1 MSKCWVVIAAGGS
14 GKRMK
19 RRVPKQYLEIAGKT
33 VIEHTMSAFL
43 NHETISG
50 VVVVT
55 APDDT
60 RWESVIPSHPKFLCR
75 IEGGVERCDSVLSGL
90 DALKAYAG
98 LDDWVL
104 VHDAAR
110 PCISKALIDKLIKKV
125 MRHPIGGILGLPVT
139 DTMKKTDVRDGIIQS
154 VPRDNVWRAQT
165 PQMFHLNVLRGAL
178 SDLKQRNS
186 IVTDEASAMEFMG
199 MRPLMVKGSDSNLK
213 ITTPSDLPLAEYFL
227 EVEAKAALRSEKR
240 TMFGSKKKKKNKGE
254 ESTAEKARLKAGRVL
269 MRRPKFLSR

>member
-1 MSKCWVVIAAGGS
+1 MVIAAGGS

-33 VIEHTMSAFL
+33 VIEHTMGAFL
-43 NHETISG
+43 GHEVVSG

-60 RWESVIPSHPKFLCR
+60 RWKNVIPSHPKFLCQ
-75 IEGGVERCDSVLSGL
+75 IEGGTERCDSVLSGL
-90 DALKAYAG
+90 EALKAYAG

-110 PCISKALIDKLIKKV
+110 PCISKALIDKLVKKV
-125 MRHPIGGILGLPVT
+125 MRHPVGGILGLPVT
-139 DTMKKTDVRDGIIQS
+139 DTMKKTDNRDGIIQS
-154 VPRDNVWRAQT
+154 VPRENIWRAQT
-165 PQMFHLNVLRGAL
+165 PQMFRLNVLCGAL

-199 MRPLMVKGSDSNLK
+199 MRPLMVKGSEANLK

-227 EVEAKAALRSEKR
+227 AAEAKAALREEKR
-240 TMFGSKKKKKNKGE
+240 TIFGSKKKNKKKTE
-254 ESTAEKARLKAGRVL
+254 DPAVEKAAPKAGRIL
-269 MRRPKFLSR
+269 MKRPKFLDS